1 MTRSVTIVNTGNH
14 RDDDII
20 ISVAG
25 NAVKLQP
32 GQSHRVGGVDECS
45 IAIRGAPSESLPHE
59 AFYSHLNP
67 KKQVVPY
74 VRVTWEE
81 VT

>member
-45 IAIRGAPSESLPHE
+45 IAISPDCTRPVCQRS
-59 AFYSHLNP
+59 
-67 KKQVVPY
+67 
-74 VRVTWEE
+74 
-81 VT
+81 